1 MSYCHDKYALNNIAN
16 NCRNKNQINMQI
28 RAINIFV
35 LDTLIKE
42 DTSII
47 YCAFTRYIDEMKS
60 ILYTFLKIVRTC
72 R

>member
-1 MSYCHDKYALNNIAN
+1 
-16 NCRNKNQINMQI
+16 MQI

-47 YCAFTRYIDEMKS
+47 YCAFTRYIDEMELKVAS
-60 ILYTFLKIVRTC
+60 YTALLLD
-72 R
+72 